1 MNPKAKPVKSLMK
14 TPTKNPKNAPIAAFK
29 APFLLSLLI
38 INSTKKA
45 HKKGANIKP
54 NGPRKRMP
62 KINPI
67 LLP

>member
-14 TPTKNPKNAPIAAFK
+14 TPTKNPKNAPIDALR

-38 INSTKKA
+38 INSPKKA
-45 HKKGANIKP
+45 PKKGPNIKP
-54 NGPRKRMP
+54 NGPRNRIP